1 MRRLGKRIVAIT
13 LAATMMGSLT
23 PQAMT
28 FLQNEVVYAAEAST
42 VYESS
47 TPISKS
53 VNFSAGEVW
62 ENTPELVC
70 FEKENSGYEVGQK
83 YSVEATISIDEN
95 SFATLG
101 EDGYIK
107 MKPYA
112 KTTDWGW
119 SESSIIELKAENF
132 EEKDGKYVTEI
143 KAPFSSDETTELW
156 GLGFQLVGDKF
167 IGAITCDSVKVTNEE
182 TSAPVYRKTVYEKS
196 DKKITDSI
204 DFSKLDEEDWNNK
217 NGGKCVLAYDQS
229 LNNLKIDDADYELNA
244 KIKLD
249 ADSYATLE
257 REGSHLKVQGAFQL
271 GDEWDW
277 KDSQD
282 IKWLDKNSFKLTED
296 ETYEANITIKFSD
309 ITSNTLKGIN
319 FVVVGTGF
327 TGTVSFSDVSLVS
340 LTSEKPPLE
349 EKEPTVLSDLNEESQ
364 MKLWAGETGYLY
376 FHGGD
381 KVAEPE
387 LAYDANNG
395 DGRLKVSLD
404 YTANSGEPWSE
415 AKVKFTPEEAVD
427 ISNYNQVSV
436 DLIYPE
442 NSNISKIKF
451 FSNSGINKDT
461 SIDTSEATDAGNGYK
476 KVTITLGFSP
486 STTPLEDLTIGL
498 IGVNSSFEGDV
509 YLDNLILSQKD
520 ASGDF
525 VTITTTPN
533 ANGTQAAVDTTT
545 KTLTMTDPKAADS
558 AKALY
563 AYLQGLTESDQV
575 LFGHQN
581 DVSRS
586 VSGKELGDVKDVTGS
601 VSGIFGI
608 DSLAL
613 FGSEAGGTDAE
624 TALEN
629 SIKYS
634 KDAAKEGAIV
644 TLSAHMPNFT
654 SAKIK
659 DNGDGIY
666 DFFNC
671 NFNESKDTSGDSLK
685 KILPGGEK
693 NEVYKAYLDTIA
705 KYAKALQE
713 DNIPVI
719 FRPFHENTGSWFW
732 WGSANTV
739 ESYKSLYAYTRDYL
753 ESKGV
758 HNMLYVY
765 SPNGP
770 LETEEDYMKAYPGD
784 AYVDILAFDYYND
797 FNTYPASAD
806 TSFFKN
812 LDTTCS
818 VVSSVAK
825 NHGKLAAISET
836 GTRVMKKDGSDNEGL
851 LVKNNPVSEAKS
863 GKNWYQEVS
872 NIAKKNDMPYYLVW
886 ANFSDTNFYVPY
898 KYNDTLGQEMINDF
912 ISYYND
918 DSSIFG
924 NGTNFYKNVST
935 LAKVKTENY
944 KEISGYMVA
953 PFDMDAILGKTILKA
968 SVSNASEVSF
978 VVKDTATNKS
988 KTLVA
993 TKDEESR
1000 LYTAELTDA
1009 IMAEIGQTDV
1019 AQIQLVADGK
1029 TLSTIENLSLGKEK
1043 EKAPAGVLENFDYY
1057 VGSNGLLDVAYN
1069 GNSAA
1074 GCSSSFTLDKTYK
1087 SDGTYGA
1094 AFNYKLKTASSEVW
1108 TGLVNSKLSNTNFSA
1123 YNALKFW
1130 TKLDGKGQKVVVQI
1144 KADGK
1149 EFEVYLTNLAK
1160 TTGEYELTVPFSA
1173 FKGKN
1178 GGTLDAEA
1186 LKDVQA
1192 FGIWCNSN
1200 PVGEEVDVE
1209 STIYFDA
1216 FVGTNASESEMTKVD
1231 ANGFVIADTNSGNN
1245 GGSTG
1250 GSTGGTTTP
1259 GTTTPGT
1266 TTPDKPSSDTKTET
1280 TTETKPDGSKVETTT
1295 TTKADGSVT
1304 KKSEITDASGN
1315 KVATVTVKTDA
1326 AGKTT
1331 ATASVTATSKS
1342 GVTGAKTTISADTVK
1357 KITDAA
1363 GTDEVVISQRVA
1375 DATGKVLYTVK
1386 ANASDLTAGNKLS
1399 IVKYNTKTKKYVLVS
1414 KKEYKVSASGNVS
1427 VTIKNNGTYKLVSQK
1442 KADEITKSVLKTVKA
1457 KNTAKTLKKGKKTTM
1472 ALSSALDKSNVSKIT
1487 YSSSKS
1493 SVAKVDKKG
1502 KITAKKAGTATIKA
1516 KVTLKNGKTKT
1527 VTMKVT
1533 VK

>member
-1 MRRLGKRIVAIT
+1 M
-13 LAATMMGSLT
+13 
-23 PQAMT
+23 
-28 FLQNEVVYAAEAST
+28 
-42 VYESS
+42 
-47 TPISKS
+47 
-53 VNFSAGEVW
+53 
-62 ENTPELVC
+62 
-70 FEKENSGYEVGQK
+70 
-83 YSVEATISIDEN
+83 
-95 SFATLG
+95 
-101 EDGYIK
+101 
-107 MKPYA
+107 
-112 KTTDWGW
+112 
-119 SESSIIELKAENF
+119 
-132 EEKDGKYVTEI
+132 
-143 KAPFSSDETTELW
+143 
-156 GLGFQLVGDKF
+156 
-167 IGAITCDSVKVTNEE
+167 
-182 TSAPVYRKTVYEKS
+182 
-196 DKKITDSI
+196 
-204 DFSKLDEEDWNNK
+204 
-217 NGGKCVLAYDQS
+217 
-229 LNNLKIDDADYELNA
+229 
-244 KIKLD
+244 
-249 ADSYATLE
+249 
-257 REGSHLKVQGAFQL
+257 
-271 GDEWDW
+271 
-277 KDSQD
+277 
-282 IKWLDKNSFKLTED
+282 
-296 ETYEANITIKFSD
+296 
-309 ITSNTLKGIN
+309 
-319 FVVVGTGF
+319 
-327 TGTVSFSDVSLVS
+327 
-340 LTSEKPPLE
+340 
-349 EKEPTVLSDLNEESQ
+349 
-364 MKLWAGETGYLY
+364 
-376 FHGGD
+376 
-381 KVAEPE
+381 
-387 LAYDANNG
+387 
-395 DGRLKVSLD
+395 
-404 YTANSGEPWSE
+404 
-415 AKVKFTPEEAVD
+415 KFTPLKAVD

-451 FSNSGINKDT
+451 FSKSGINKDT

-486 STTPLEDLTIGL
+486 STTPLDDLTIGL

-525 VTITTTPN
+525 VKITTTPN
-533 ANGTQAAVDTTT
+533 ENGTQAAVATTT
-545 KTLTMTDPKAADS
+545 KTLTMTDPDASDS

-608 DSLAL
+608 DSLSL
-613 FGSEAGGTDAE
+613 FGSEAGGTDAK
-624 TALEN
+624 TALDN

-634 KDAAKEGAIV
+634 KDAAEKGAIV

-654 SAKIK
+654 NAKITK
-659 DNGDGIY
+659 NEDGTY
-666 DFFNC
+666 NFFNC
-671 NFNESKDTSGDSLK
+671 DFNESKDTSGDSLK

-693 NEVYKAYLDTIA
+693 NDVYTAYLDTIA
-705 KYAKALQE
+705 TYAKELQQ

-825 NHGKLAAISET
+825 KHGKLAAISET

-918 DSSIFG
+918 KSSIFG
-924 NGTNFYKNVST
+924 NGTNFYDNISKFAN
-935 LAKVKTENY
+935 AKTKDYTET
-944 KEISGYMVA
+944 SGYMVA
-953 PFDMDAILGKTILKA
+953 PFDMDAILDTTTLKA
-968 SVSNASEVSF
+968 SVSNATKVSF
-978 VVKDTATNKS
+978 VVKDTASNKS
-988 KTLVA
+988 VTLEA
-993 TKDEESR
+993 AKNENG

-1009 IMAEIGQTDV
+1009 IMAEIGKTDV

-1108 TGLVNSKLSNTNFSA
+1108 TGLVNSKLSNTDFSA

-1130 TKLDGKGQKVVVQI
+1130 TKLDGEGQKVVVQI
-1144 KADGK
+1144 KAGGE

-1178 GGTLDAEA
+1178 RGTLDVEA

-1200 PVGEEVDVE
+1200 PAGGAVDVE

-1250 GSTGGTTTP
+1250 GSTGGTI
-1259 GTTTPGT
+1259 TPGT

-1331 ATASVTATSKS
+1331 ATANVTTTSKT

-1363 GTDEVVISQRVA
+1363 GTEEVVISQKVV
-1375 DATGKVLYTVK
+1375 DATGKTFYTVK
-1386 ANASDLTAGNKLS
+1386 ADASDLTAGNKLS
-1399 IVKYNTKTKKYVLVS
+1399 IVKYNEKTKKYTLVS

-1427 VTIKNNGTYKLVSQK
+1427 VTIKNNGTYKLVDQK

-1457 KNTAKTLKKGKKTTM
+1457 KNTAKTVKKGKKTTM
-1472 ALSSALDKSNVSKIT
+1472 TLSSTLDKTNVSKIT
-1487 YSSSKS
+1487 YTSSKS

>member
-28 FLQNEVVYAAEAST
+28 FLQNEVVYAAETSGV
-42 VYESS
+42 VYESNE
-47 TPISKS
+47 SKAQEIDFS
-53 VNFSAGEVW
+53 KLSEEKWEDNNGRYTLKYAFTNNDDIKVN
-62 ENTPELVC
+62 P
-70 FEKENSGYEVGQK
+70 K
-83 YSVEATISIDEN
+83 YTLKAKATIDKNTYDS
-95 SFATLG
+95 LG

-107 MKPYA
+107 VQPITKVVDWNGYTKPSA
-112 KTTDWGW
+112 IT
-119 SESSIIELKAENF
+119 ELKKSSF
-132 EEKDGKYVTEI
+132 TKDGDVYVADIQAAYQVDEI
-143 KAPFSSDETTELW
+143 SKLME
-156 GLGFQLVGDKF
+156 
-167 IGAITCDSVKVTNEE
+167 
-182 TSAPVYRKTVYEKS
+182 
-196 DKKITDSI
+196 I
-204 DFSKLDEEDWNNK
+204 DFE
-217 NGGKCVLAYDQS
+217 
-229 LNNLKIDDADYELNA
+229 
-244 KIKLD
+244 
-249 ADSYATLE
+249 
-257 REGSHLKVQGAFQL
+257 
-271 GDEWDW
+271 
-277 KDSQD
+277 
-282 IKWLDKNSFKLTED
+282 
-296 ETYEANITIKFSD
+296 
-309 ITSNTLKGIN
+309 
-319 FVVVGTGF
+319 VVGVKAKGSI
-327 TGTVSFSDVSLVS
+327 SFSDVSVTNEASASAIIRTELYKS
-340 LTSEKPPLE
+340 ETSKTKENIDFTNLE
-349 EKEPTVLSDLNEESQ
+349 EEDWDGKIIFPYDEGIKGFVGNVNEEYELTAKVTIDEASYQTLSTDKAHLNIQGVTKLGEKWDWKNSTDCQWLQKDSFQKDGDNYSADLKVKFSGITPAALMDVEFVIVGTGFKGNVTFSNVVLTNLSSDKQELVEQDPTILSDLNDEAQ
-364 MKLWAGETGYLY
+364 ANQWAGETGYQY
-376 FHGGD
+376 FHGGTENAASE
-381 KVAEPE
+381 VS
-387 LAYDANNG
+387 YDANNG
-395 DGRLKVSLD
+395 DGRLKVSLN
-404 YTANSGEPWSE
+404 YTANSGESWSE
-415 AKVKFTPEEAVD
+415 AKVKFTPEKAVD

-486 STTPLEDLTIGL
+486 STTPLDDLTIGL
-498 IGVNSSFEGDV
+498 IGVNSSFNGDV

-525 VTITTTPN
+525 VKITTTPN
-533 ANGTQAAVDTTT
+533 ANGTQVAVVTTT
-545 KTLTMTDPKAADS
+545 KTLTMTDPKATDS

-608 DSLAL
+608 DSLGL
-613 FGSEAGGTDAE
+613 FGSEAGGTDAK

-634 KDAAKEGAIV
+634 KDAAKNGAIV

-654 SAKIK
+654 NAKIK
-659 DNGDGIY
+659 GNGDGPY

-671 NFNESKDTSGDSLK
+671 DFNESKDTSGDPLK

-693 NEVYKAYLDTIA
+693 NEVYKAYLNTIA

-806 TSFFKN
+806 TSFFDN
-812 LDTTCS
+812 LDKTCS

-825 NHGKLAAISET
+825 KHDKLAAISET

-918 DSSIFG
+918 KSSIFG
-924 NGTNFYKNVST
+924 NGTNFYDNISKFAN
-935 LAKVKTENY
+935 AKTKDYTET
-944 KEISGYMVA
+944 SGYMVA
-953 PFDMDAILGKTILKA
+953 PFDMDAILDTTTLKA
-968 SVSNASEVSF
+968 SVSNATKVSF
-978 VVKDTATNKS
+978 VVKDTASNKS
-988 KTLVA
+988 VTLEA
-993 TKDEESR
+993 AKNENG

-1009 IMAEIGQTDV
+1009 IMAEIGKTDV

-1029 TLSTIENLSLGKEK
+1029 TLSTIENLSIGKEK
-1043 EKAPAGVLENFDYY
+1043 DKAPADVLENFDYY
-1057 VGSNGLLDVAYN
+1057 VGSKGLLDAAYS

-1074 GCSSSFTLDKTYK
+1074 GCSSSFTLDKTHK

-1094 AFNYKLKTASSEVW
+1094 AFNYKLKTTGSEVW
-1108 TGLVNSKLSNTNFSA
+1108 TGLVNSKLSNTDFSK

-1144 KADGK
+1144 KAGGE

-1160 TTGEYELTVPFSA
+1160 TTGEYELTIPFSA

-1178 GGTLDAEA
+1178 GGTLNAEA

-1200 PVGEEVDVE
+1200 PAGEAVSVD

-1216 FVGTNASESEMTKVD
+1216 FVGTNASESQLTKVD
-1231 ANGFVIADTNSGNN
+1231 ANGFVIADANSGNN

-1250 GSTGGTTTP
+1250 GSTSGSTTP
-1259 GTTTPGT
+1259 GTTTPN
-1266 TTPDKPSSDTKTET
+1266 KPSSDTKTET

-1304 KKSEITDASGN
+1304 KKSEITDASG
-1315 KVATVTVKTDA
+1315 KKTATVTVKTDA
-1326 AGKTT
+1326 TGKTT
-1331 ATASVTATSKS
+1331 ATASVTVTAKS
-1342 GVTGAKTTISADTVK
+1342 GAKTTISADTVK

-1414 KKEYKVSASGNVS
+1414 KKEYKVSASGNVN

-1457 KNTAKTLKKGKKTTM
+1457 KNTAKTLKKGQKTTM
-1472 ALSSALDKSNVSKIT
+1472 ALNSALDKSNVSKIT

-1493 SVAKVDKKG
+1493 SIAKVDKNG
-1502 KITAKKAGTATIKA
+1502 KVTAKKAGTATIKA
-1516 KVTLKNGKTKT
+1516 KVTLKNGKTKI

>member
-28 FLQNEVVYAAEAST
+28 FLQNEVVYAAETSGPLYENDQEKT
-42 VYESS
+42 VEDVDFSS
-47 TPISKS
+47 
-53 VNFSAGEVW
+53 
-62 ENTPELVC
+62 L
-70 FEKENSGYEVGQK
+70 EKENWGKKAEVTYAYTNNEILKVNSNFELKTKVKISADAYQTLEKDGNYIKLQGVVKLTEANTYTSGDSLPYLNKDAFEK
-83 YSVEATISIDEN
+83 
-95 SFATLG
+95 G
-101 EDGYIK
+101 EDGNY
-107 MKPYA
+107 YA
-112 KTTDWGW
+112 DAV
-119 SESSIIELKAENF
+119 IEFKDKAAAKLME
-132 EEKDGKYVTEI
+132 
-143 KAPFSSDETTELW
+143 
-156 GLGFQLVGDKF
+156 
-167 IGAITCDSVKVTNEE
+167 
-182 TSAPVYRKTVYEKS
+182 
-196 DKKITDSI
+196 I
-204 DFSKLDEEDWNNK
+204 DFEIV
-217 NGGKCVLAYDQS
+217 GIG
-229 LNNLKIDDADYELNA
+229 
-244 KIKLD
+244 
-249 ADSYATLE
+249 
-257 REGSHLKVQGAFQL
+257 
-271 GDEWDW
+271 
-277 KDSQD
+277 
-282 IKWLDKNSFKLTED
+282 FKG
-296 ETYEANITIKFSD
+296 NI
-309 ITSNTLKGIN
+309 
-319 FVVVGTGF
+319 
-327 TGTVSFSDVSLVS
+327 SFSDVSVINI
-340 LTSEKPPLE
+340 TTEKPELT
-349 EKEPTVLSDLNEESQ
+349 KQDPTVLSDLKDASQ
-364 MKLWAGETGYLY
+364 AGQWAGETGHQY
-376 FHGGD
+376 FHGGTEN
-381 KVAEPE
+381 AAPE
-387 LAYDANNG
+387 VSYDANNG
-395 DGRLKVSLD
+395 DGRLKVSLN
-404 YTANSGEPWSE
+404 YTANSGESWSE
-415 AKVKFTPEEAVD
+415 AKVKFTPEKAVD

-436 DLIYPE
+436 DLIYLE

-486 STTPLEDLTIGL
+486 STTPLDDLTIGL
-498 IGVNSSFEGDV
+498 IGVNSSFNGNV
-509 YLDNLILSQKD
+509 YLDNLTLSQKD
-520 ASGDF
+520 ASADY
-525 VTITTTPN
+525 TKITETAN
-533 ANGTQAAVDTTT
+533 ADGTQANVTATGE
-545 KTLTMTDPKAADS
+545 TLTMTDPYATAS

-608 DSLAL
+608 DSLSL

-624 TALEN
+624 TALQK
-629 SIKYS
+629 SIDYS
-634 KDAAKEGAIV
+634 KKAVENGAIV

-654 SAKIK
+654 NAKITK
-659 DNGDGIY
+659 NEDGTY
-666 DFFNC
+666 NFFNC
-671 NFNESKDTSGDSLK
+671 DFNESKDTSGDSLK

-705 KYAKALQE
+705 KYANKLQE
-713 DNIPVI
+713 DKIPVI

-732 WGSANTV
+732 WGSANTA

-753 ESKGV
+753 ESRGV

-770 LETEEDYMKAYPGD
+770 LESEADYMKAYPGD

-806 TSFFKN
+806 TSFFKSLN
-812 LDTTCS
+812 TTCS
-818 VVSSVAK
+818 VVSSVAQK
-825 NHGKLAAISET
+825 HGKLAAISET

-898 KYNDTLGQEMINDF
+898 RYNDTLGQEMINDF

-924 NGTNFYKNVST
+924 NGTNFYNNIDKLVT
-935 LAKVKTENY
+935 TAKFDNY
-944 KEISGYMVA
+944 KETSGYMVA
-953 PFDMDAILGKTILKA
+953 PFDMDAILKETTLKA
-968 SVSNASEVSF
+968 KVSNASNASKVSF

-993 TKDEESR
+993 TKDEESE
-1000 LYTAELTDA
+1000 LYTAELAEA
-1009 IMAEIGQTDV
+1009 IMEEIGKTDV

-1029 TLSTIENLSLGKEK
+1029 ILSTIENLSIGKEK
-1043 EKAPAGVLENFDYY
+1043 DKAPADVLENFDYY
-1057 VGSNGLLDVAYN
+1057 VGSKGLLDAAYS

-1074 GCSSSFTLDKTYK
+1074 GCSSSFTLDKTHK

-1094 AFNYKLKTASSEVW
+1094 AFNYKLETTGSEVW
-1108 TGLVNSKLSNTNFSA
+1108 TGLVNSKLSNTDFSK

-1144 KADGK
+1144 KAGGE

-1160 TTGEYELTVPFSA
+1160 TTGEYELTIPFSA
-1173 FKGKN
+1173 FKGKK

-1200 PVGEEVDVE
+1200 PAGEAVNVD

-1216 FVGTNASESEMTKVD
+1216 FVGTNASESQLTKVD
-1231 ANGFVIADTNSGNN
+1231 ANGFVIADANSGNN

-1250 GSTGGTTTP
+1250 GSTSGSTTP
-1259 GTTTPGT
+1259 GTTIPN
-1266 TTPDKPSSDTKTET
+1266 KPSSDTKTET

-1295 TTKADGSVT
+1295 ITKADGSVT
-1304 KKSEITDASGN
+1304 KKSEITDASG
-1315 KVATVTVKTDA
+1315 KKTATVTVKTDA
-1326 AGKTT
+1326 TGKTT
-1331 ATASVTATSKS
+1331 ATASVTATAKS
-1342 GVTGAKTTISADTVK
+1342 GAKTTISADTVK

-1363 GTDEVVISQRVA
+1363 GTDEVVISQRVT

-1399 IVKYNTKTKKYVLVS
+1399 IVKYDKKTKKYVLVS

-1493 SVAKVDKKG
+1493 SVAKVDKNG
-1502 KITAKKAGTATIKA
+1502 KVTAKKAGTVTIKA

>member
-28 FLQNEVVYAAEAST
+28 FLQNEVVYAAEVSA

-47 TPISKS
+47 ESKTQKFDFS
-53 VNFSAGEVW
+53 ELSEEKWVDDNGKYTLKYAFTNNDDLKVN
-62 ENTPELVC
+62 P
-70 FEKENSGYEVGQK
+70 K
-83 YSVEATISIDEN
+83 YTMKAKATIDEATYDS
-95 SFATLG
+95 LG

-107 MKPYA
+107 VQPITKVVDWNGYTKPSA
-112 KTTDWGW
+112 MT
-119 SESSIIELKAENF
+119 ELKKSSFTKAGDVYVADIQAAYQVDEISKLMEIDF
-132 EEKDGKYVTEI
+132 EVVGV
-143 KAPFSSDETTELW
+143 KA
-156 GLGFQLVGDKF
+156 K
-167 IGAITCDSVKVTNEE
+167 GAI
-182 TSAPVYRKTVYEKS
+182 
-196 DKKITDSI
+196 
-204 DFSKLDEEDWNNK
+204 
-217 NGGKCVLAYDQS
+217 
-229 LNNLKIDDADYELNA
+229 
-244 KIKLD
+244 
-249 ADSYATLE
+249 
-257 REGSHLKVQGAFQL
+257 
-271 GDEWDW
+271 
-277 KDSQD
+277 
-282 IKWLDKNSFKLTED
+282 
-296 ETYEANITIKFSD
+296 
-309 ITSNTLKGIN
+309 
-319 FVVVGTGF
+319 
-327 TGTVSFSDVSLVS
+327 SFSDVSIVNEASAPAVKRTELYRNENAKTKENIDFS
-340 LTSEKPPLE
+340 DLE
-349 EKEPTVLSDLNEESQ
+349 EDDWKGAGKITFAYDDSIKGSLGNVNEEYELTAKVTLDKSSYQSLSADKAHLNIQGATKLGENWNWNNSTNCQWLQQDSFKEDGDDYSADLKVKFSGVTPDALMDVEFVIVGTGFKGDVTFSNVVLTNLSSDKQELVEQEPTVLSDLNDESR
-364 MKLWAGETGYLY
+364 MKQWAGETGYLY

-395 DGRLKVSLD
+395 DGRLKVSLN
-404 YTANSGEPWSE
+404 YTANSGESWSE
-415 AKVKFTPEEAVD
+415 AKVKFTPEKAVD

-525 VTITTTPN
+525 VKITKTPN
-533 ANGTQAAVDTTT
+533 ANGTQAAVATTT
-545 KTLTMTDPKAADS
+545 KTLTMTDPNASDS

-613 FGSEAGGTDAE
+613 FGSEAGGTDAK

-634 KDAAKEGAIV
+634 KDAAANGAIV

-654 SAKIK
+654 NDKIK
-659 DNGDGIY
+659 DNGNGTY

-671 NFNESKDTSGDSLK
+671 DFNESKDTSGDSLK

-693 NEVYKAYLDTIA
+693 NEVYRAYLDTIA
-705 KYAKALQE
+705 TYAKELQKG
-713 DNIPVI
+713 NIPVI

-770 LETEEDYMKAYPGD
+770 LESEEDYMKAYPGD

-825 NHGKLAAISET
+825 KHGKLAAISET

-872 NIAKKNDMPYYLVW
+872 DIAKKNDMPYYLVW

-918 DSSIFG
+918 KSSIFG
-924 NGTNFYKNVST
+924 NGTNFYDNISKFAN
-935 LAKVKTENY
+935 AKTKDYTET
-944 KEISGYMVA
+944 SGYMVA
-953 PFDMDAILGKTILKA
+953 PFDMDAILDTTTLKA
-968 SVSNASEVSF
+968 SVSNATKVSF
-978 VVKDTATNKS
+978 VVKDTASNKS
-988 KTLVA
+988 VTLEA
-993 TKDEESR
+993 AKNENG

-1009 IMAEIGQTDV
+1009 IMAEIGKTDV

-1108 TGLVNSKLSNTNFSA
+1108 TGLVNSKLSNTDFSA

-1144 KADGK
+1144 KAGGE

-1178 GGTLDAEA
+1178 GGTLDVEA

-1200 PVGEEVDVE
+1200 PAGEAVDVE

-1259 GTTTPGT
+1259 GTTTP
-1266 TTPDKPSSDTKTET
+1266 DKPSSDTKTET
-1280 TTETKPDGSKVETTT
+1280 STETKLDGTKIETTT
-1295 TTKADGSVT
+1295 TTKEDGSVT
-1304 KKSEITDASGN
+1304 KKSEITDASG
-1315 KVATVTVKTDA
+1315 KKTATVTVKTDA
-1326 AGKTT
+1326 TGKTT

-1342 GVTGAKTTISADTVK
+1342 GVTGTKTTISADTVK
-1357 KITDAA
+1357 KITDVA
-1363 GTDEVVISQRVA
+1363 GTDEVVISQKVA
-1375 DATGKVLYTVK
+1375 DATGKVFYTVK
-1386 ANASDLTAGNKLS
+1386 ANVSDLTAGNKLS
-1399 IVKYNTKTKKYVLVS
+1399 IVKYNEKTKKYTLVS

-1493 SVAKVDKKG
+1493 SVAKVDKNG
-1502 KITAKKAGTATIKA
+1502 KVTAKKAGTATIKA

-1527 VTMKVT
+1527 VTMKVK

>member
-28 FLQNEVVYAAEAST
+28 FLQNEVVYAAEVSENVYDGTGKDYTHKTSTGWKDELSYETFNENKPQVGENYRMTAKVKISVADYEKMNEDTELKIQAITRLGAEWDYVSKDFTYKKDSFSLDAGSNMYVADLDATMTTAAKADLSAIQFKFVSDVDTEVTVSDVVIKNEEASKPVQRT
-42 VYESS
+42 EIYRNSKTGQTDEFNFEGLDDTTCWEHKGIFTYDSS
-47 TPISKS
+47 IAKDTKVSEDFEVSAKVTISKEAFNS
-53 VNFSAGEVW
+53 LQTDGNYLKLQGVVKTEANNWVQNDTEVGLFADGFQADGDKYYADIKFNFTGKDPAQLNEIVFCFLGVGFKGNVSISDVAVTNITSEK
-62 ENTPELVC
+62 PELV
-70 FEKENSGYEVGQK
+70 EKDPTVLSNLNDASQ
-83 YSVEATISIDEN
+83 VEQWT
-95 SFATLG
+95 G
-101 EDGYIK
+101 EDGY
-107 MKPYA
+107 
-112 KTTDWGW
+112 
-119 SESSIIELKAENF
+119 
-132 EEKDGKYVTEI
+132 
-143 KAPFSSDETTELW
+143 
-156 GLGFQLVGDKF
+156 Q
-167 IGAITCDSVKVTNEE
+167 
-182 TSAPVYRKTVYEKS
+182 
-196 DKKITDSI
+196 
-204 DFSKLDEEDWNNK
+204 
-217 NGGKCVLAYDQS
+217 
-229 LNNLKIDDADYELNA
+229 
-244 KIKLD
+244 
-249 ADSYATLE
+249 
-257 REGSHLKVQGAFQL
+257 
-271 GDEWDW
+271 
-277 KDSQD
+277 
-282 IKWLDKNSFKLTED
+282 
-296 ETYEANITIKFSD
+296 
-309 ITSNTLKGIN
+309 
-319 FVVVGTGF
+319 
-327 TGTVSFSDVSLVS
+327 
-340 LTSEKPPLE
+340 
-349 EKEPTVLSDLNEESQ
+349 
-364 MKLWAGETGYLY
+364 Y
-376 FHGGD
+376 FHGGNEAAKPD
-381 KVAEPE
+381 
-387 LAYDANNG
+387 LAYDANG
-395 DGRLKVSLD
+395 EDGRLKVSLD
-404 YTANSGEPWSE
+404 YTANSKETWSE
-415 AKVKFTPEEAVD
+415 AKVKFTPKTAAD

-486 STTPLEDLTIGL
+486 STTPLDDLTIGL
-498 IGVNSSFEGDV
+498 IGVNSSFKGDV

-525 VTITTTPN
+525 VKITTTPN
-533 ANGTQAAVDTTT
+533 ANGTQAAVATTT
-545 KTLTMTDPKAADS
+545 KTLTMTDPNATAS

-613 FGSEAGGTDAE
+613 FGSEAGGTDAK

-634 KDAAKEGAIV
+634 KDAAANGAIV

-654 SAKIK
+654 NAKITK
-659 DNGDGIY
+659 NEDGTY
-666 DFFNC
+666 NFFNC
-671 NFNESKDTSGDSLK
+671 DFNESKDTSGDSLK

-705 KYAKALQE
+705 NYAKALQE
-713 DNIPVI
+713 DNRPVI

-732 WGSANTV
+732 WGSANTA
-739 ESYKSLYAYTRDYL
+739 ESYKSLYAYTREYL
-753 ESKGV
+753 ESQGV

-770 LETEEDYMKAYPGD
+770 LESEADYMKAYPGD

-806 TSFFKN
+806 TSFFN
-812 LDTTCS
+812 SLDTTCS

-825 NHGKLAAISET
+825 KHDKLAAISET

-924 NGTNFYKNVST
+924 NGTNFYKNIDK
-935 LAKVKTENY
+935 LAKAKSENY
-944 KEISGYMVA
+944 KETSGYMVA
-953 PFDMDAILGKTILKA
+953 PFDMDAILKATTLKA
-968 SVSNASEVSF
+968 NVSNASQVSF
-978 VVKDTATNKS
+978 VVKDTATNKI

-993 TKDEESR
+993 TKDEKSG
-1000 LYTAELTDA
+1000 LYTAELTEA
-1009 IMAEIGQTDV
+1009 IMEEIGKTDV

-1029 TLSTIENLSLGKEK
+1029 TLSTIENLSIGKEK
-1043 EKAPAGVLENFDYY
+1043 DKAPADVLENFDYY
-1057 VGSNGLLDVAYN
+1057 VGSKGLLDAAYS

-1074 GCSSSFTLDKTYK
+1074 GCSSSFTLDKTHK

-1094 AFNYKLKTASSEVW
+1094 AFNYKLETTGSEVW
-1108 TGLVNSKLSNTNFSA
+1108 TGLVNSKLSNTDFSK

-1144 KADGK
+1144 KAGGK

-1160 TTGEYELTVPFSA
+1160 TTGEYELTIPFSA

-1178 GGTLDAEA
+1178 GGTLGAEA

-1200 PVGEEVDVE
+1200 PAGEAVSVD

-1216 FVGTNASESEMTKVD
+1216 FVGTNASESQLTKVD
-1231 ANGFVIADTNSGNN
+1231 ANGFVIADANSGNN

-1250 GSTGGTTTP
+1250 GSTSGSTTP
-1259 GTTTPGT
+1259 GTTTPN
-1266 TTPDKPSSDTKTET
+1266 KPSSDTKTET

-1295 TTKADGSVT
+1295 ITKADGSVT
-1304 KKSEITDASGN
+1304 KKSEITDASG
-1315 KVATVTVKTDA
+1315 KKTATVTVKTDA
-1326 AGKTT
+1326 TGKTT
-1331 ATASVTATSKS
+1331 ATASVTATAKS
-1342 GVTGAKTTISADTVK
+1342 GAKTTISADTVK

-1457 KNTAKTLKKGKKTTM
+1457 KNTAKTLKKGQKTTM
-1472 ALSSALDKSNVSKIT
+1472 VLSSALDKSNVSKIT

-1493 SVAKVDKKG
+1493 SVAKVDKNG
-1502 KITAKKAGTATIKA
+1502 KVTAKKAGTATIKA

>member
-28 FLQNEVVYAAEAST
+28 FLQNEVVYAAETSGV
-42 VYESS
+42 VYESNE
-47 TPISKS
+47 SKAQEIDFS
-53 VNFSAGEVW
+53 KLSEEKWEDNNGRYTLKYAFTNNDDIKVN
-62 ENTPELVC
+62 P
-70 FEKENSGYEVGQK
+70 K
-83 YSVEATISIDEN
+83 YTLKAKATIDKNTYDS
-95 SFATLG
+95 LG

-107 MKPYA
+107 VQPITKVVDWNGYTKPSA
-112 KTTDWGW
+112 VT
-119 SESSIIELKAENF
+119 ELKKSSFKE
-132 EEKDGKYVTEI
+132 DGDAYVADIQATYQVDEI
-143 KAPFSSDETTELW
+143 SKLME
-156 GLGFQLVGDKF
+156 
-167 IGAITCDSVKVTNEE
+167 
-182 TSAPVYRKTVYEKS
+182 
-196 DKKITDSI
+196 I
-204 DFSKLDEEDWNNK
+204 DFE
-217 NGGKCVLAYDQS
+217 
-229 LNNLKIDDADYELNA
+229 
-244 KIKLD
+244 
-249 ADSYATLE
+249 
-257 REGSHLKVQGAFQL
+257 
-271 GDEWDW
+271 
-277 KDSQD
+277 
-282 IKWLDKNSFKLTED
+282 
-296 ETYEANITIKFSD
+296 
-309 ITSNTLKGIN
+309 
-319 FVVVGTGF
+319 VVGVKAKGSI
-327 TGTVSFSDVSLVS
+327 SFSDVSVTNEASASAIIRTELYKS
-340 LTSEKPPLE
+340 ETSKTKENIDFTNLE
-349 EKEPTVLSDLNEESQ
+349 EEDWDGKIIFPYDEGIKGFVGNVNEEYELTAKVTIDEASYQTLSTDKAHLNIQGVTKLGEKWDWKNSTDCQWLQKDSFQKDGDNYSADLKVKFSGITPAALMDVEFVIVGTGFKGNVTFSNVVLTNLSSDKQELVEQDPTILSDLNDEAQ
-364 MKLWAGETGYLY
+364 ANQWAGETGYQY
-376 FHGGD
+376 FHGGTENAASE
-381 KVAEPE
+381 VS
-387 LAYDANNG
+387 YDANNG
-395 DGRLKVSLD
+395 DGRLKVSLN
-404 YTANSGEPWSE
+404 YTANSGESWSE
-415 AKVKFTPEEAVD
+415 AKVKFTPEKAVD

-498 IGVNSSFEGDV
+498 IGVNSSFKGDV

-525 VTITTTPN
+525 VKITTTPN
-533 ANGTQAAVDTTT
+533 ANGTQAAVATTT
-545 KTLTMTDPKAADS
+545 KTLTMTDPNASDS

-613 FGSEAGGTDAE
+613 FGSEAGGTDAK

-634 KDAAKEGAIV
+634 KDAAANGAIV

-654 SAKIK
+654 NAKIK
-659 DNGDGIY
+659 DNGNGTY

-671 NFNESKDTSGDSLK
+671 DFNESKDTSGDSLK

-693 NEVYKAYLDTIA
+693 NDVYTAYLDTIA
-705 KYAKALQE
+705 TYAKELQQ

-770 LETEEDYMKAYPGD
+770 LESEADYMKAYPGD

-806 TSFFKN
+806 TSFFNN
-812 LDTTCS
+812 LDKTCS
-818 VVSSVAK
+818 VVSAVAK
-825 NHGKLAAISET
+825 KHDKLAAISET

-851 LVKNNPVSEAKS
+851 LVKNNPVSKANS

-918 DSSIFG
+918 ESSIFG
-924 NGTNFYKNVST
+924 NGTNFYKNIDK
-935 LAKVKTENY
+935 LAKAKSENY
-944 KEISGYMVA
+944 KETSGYMVA
-953 PFDMDAILGKTILKA
+953 PFDMDVILKA
-968 SVSNASEVSF
+968 TTLKANVSNASQVSF

-993 TKDEESR
+993 TKDEESG
-1000 LYTAELTDA
+1000 LYTVELTDA
-1009 IMAEIGQTDV
+1009 IMAEIGKTDV

-1074 GCSSSFTLDKTYK
+1074 GCSSAFTLDKTYK

-1108 TGLVNSKLSNTNFSA
+1108 TGLVNSKLSNTDFSA

-1130 TKLDGKGQKVVVQI
+1130 TKLDGNGQKVVVQI
-1144 KADGK
+1144 KAGGE

-1173 FKGKN
+1173 FIGKN
-1178 GGTLDAEA
+1178 KGTLGAEA

-1200 PVGEEVDVE
+1200 PAGEAVDVE

-1231 ANGFVIADTNSGNN
+1231 ANGFVIADANSGNN

-1259 GTTTPGT
+1259 GTTTP
-1266 TTPDKPSSDTKTET
+1266 DKPSSDTKTET
-1280 TTETKPDGSKVETTT
+1280 STETKPDGTKIETTT
-1295 TTKADGSVT
+1295 TTKEDGSVI

-1342 GVTGAKTTISADTVK
+1342 GVTGTKTTISADTVK
-1357 KITDAA
+1357 KITDVAE
-1363 GTDEVVISQRVA
+1363 TDEVVISQKVA
-1375 DATGKVLYTVK
+1375 DATGKVFYTVK

-1399 IVKYNTKTKKYVLVS
+1399 IVKYNEKTKKYTLVS

-1442 KADEITKSVLKTVKA
+1442 KANEITKSVLKTVKA
-1457 KNTAKTLKKGKKTTM
+1457 KNTVKTLKKGKKTTM

-1493 SVAKVDKKG
+1493 SVAKVDKNG
-1502 KITAKKAGTATIKA
+1502 KVTAKKAGTVTIKA

>member
-28 FLQNEVVYAAEAST
+28 FLQNEVVYAAEASGALF
-42 VYESS
+42 ESNS
-47 TPISKS
+47 EVKKS
-53 VNFSAGEVW
+53 V
-62 ENTPELVC
+62 
-70 FEKENSGYEVGQK
+70 
-83 YSVEATISIDEN
+83 
-95 SFATLG
+95 
-101 EDGYIK
+101 
-107 MKPYA
+107 
-112 KTTDWGW
+112 
-119 SESSIIELKAENF
+119 
-132 EEKDGKYVTEI
+132 
-143 KAPFSSDETTELW
+143 
-156 GLGFQLVGDKF
+156 
-167 IGAITCDSVKVTNEE
+167 
-182 TSAPVYRKTVYEKS
+182 
-196 DKKITDSI
+196 
-204 DFSKLDEEDWNNK
+204 DFSKNVKEDWDNK
-217 NGGKCVLAYDQS
+217 EEVVYAYTNDTERKTTTNFNVNTKVRIS
-229 LNNLKIDDADYELNA
+229 KEGYETLEKEGNY
-244 KIKLD
+244 IKL
-249 ADSYATLE
+249 
-257 REGSHLKVQGAFQL
+257 QG
-271 GDEWDW
+271 
-277 KDSQD
+277 
-282 IKWLDKNSFKLTED
+282 IVKLTDRWTYTKGDSWPYLNKD
-296 ETYEANITIKFSD
+296 EFKEGTDGNYYADATVEFKDKDAAQLMEVDFEIVGVGFA
-309 ITSNTLKGIN
+309 GIIN
-319 FVVVGTGF
+319 
-327 TGTVSFSDVSLVS
+327 FSDVSVINI
-340 LTSEKPPLE
+340 TSEKPELV
-349 EKEPTVLSDLNEESQ
+349 KQDPTVLSDLNDASQ
-364 MKLWAGETGYLY
+364 AEQWTGEDGYQY
-376 FHGGD
+376 FHGGNEATKPD
-381 KVAEPE
+381 
-387 LAYDANNG
+387 LAYDANG
-395 DGRLKVSLD
+395 EDGRLKVSLD
-404 YTANSGEPWSE
+404 YTANSKETWSE
-415 AKVKFTPEEAVD
+415 AKVKFTPKTAAD
-427 ISNYNQVSV
+427 ISNYNQLSV

-442 NSNISKIKF
+442 NSNISKMKF
-451 FSNSGINKDT
+451 FSDGTINKDCN
-461 SIDTSEATDAGNGYK
+461 IDTSEAVDAGNGYK
-476 KVTITLGFSP
+476 KVTVTMGFSP
-486 STTPLEDLTIGL
+486 STTPLKDVTIGI
-498 IGVNSSFEGDV
+498 IGVNSSFKGDV
-509 YLDNLILSQKD
+509 YLDNLTLSQKD
-520 ASGDF
+520 ASADY
-525 VTITTTPN
+525 TKITETPN
-533 ANGTQAAVDTTT
+533 ADGTQANVEVTD
-545 KTLTMTDPKAADS
+545 KTLTMTDSQATDS

-608 DSLAL
+608 DSLSL
-613 FGSEAGGTDAE
+613 FGSEAGGTDAK
-624 TALEN
+624 TALDN

-634 KDAAKEGAIV
+634 KDAAEKGAIV

-654 SAKIK
+654 NAKITK
-659 DNGDGIY
+659 NEDGTY
-666 DFFNC
+666 NFFNC
-671 NFNESKDTSGDSLK
+671 DFNESKDTSGDSLK

-693 NEVYKAYLDTIA
+693 NDVYTAYLDTIA
-705 KYAKALQE
+705 TYAKELQQ

-825 NHGKLAAISET
+825 KHGKLAAISET

-924 NGTNFYKNVST
+924 NGTNFYKNIDK
-935 LAKVKTENY
+935 LAKAKSENY
-944 KEISGYMVA
+944 KETSGYMVA
-953 PFDMDAILGKTILKA
+953 PFDMDVILGKTILKA

-1009 IMAEIGQTDV
+1009 IMAEIGKTDV

-1108 TGLVNSKLSNTNFSA
+1108 TGLVNSKLSNTDFSA

-1144 KADGK
+1144 KAGGE

-1178 GGTLDAEA
+1178 GGTLDVEA

-1200 PVGEEVDVE
+1200 PAGEAVDVE

-1259 GTTTPGT
+1259 GTTTP
-1266 TTPDKPSSDTKTET
+1266 DKPSSDTKTET
-1280 TTETKPDGSKVETTT
+1280 STETKPDGTKIETTT
-1295 TTKADGSVT
+1295 TTKEDGSVT
-1304 KKSEITDASGN
+1304 KKSEITDASG
-1315 KVATVTVKTDA
+1315 KKTATVTVKTDA

-1331 ATASVTATSKS
+1331 ASASVISMTKS
-1342 GVTGAKTTISADTVK
+1342 GAKTTISADAVK
-1357 KITDAA
+1357 KITEAA
-1363 GTDEVVISQRVA
+1363 GTKDVEVSQKVV
-1375 DATGKVLYTVK
+1375 DAKGKTLYTVK
-1386 ANASDLTAGNKLS
+1386 ADASDLKAGKKLTL
-1399 IVKYNTKTKKYVLVS
+1399 VKYNEKTKQYTLVT
-1414 KKEYKVSASGNVS
+1414 KKDYKVSKSGNVNVS
-1427 VTIKNNGTYKLVSQK
+1427 IKDKGTYKLVDQK
-1442 KADEITKSVLKTVKA
+1442 EANVITKNILSTVKA
-1457 KNTAKTLKKGKKTTM
+1457 ENKTKNVKKDQKTTM
-1472 ALSSALDKSNVSKIT
+1472 ALSSELDMTNVSKIT
-1487 YSSSKS
+1487 YSSSKK
-1493 SVAKVDKKG
+1493 SVAKVDKNG
-1502 KITAKKAGTATIKA
+1502 KVTAKKAGTATIKA

>member
-28 FLQNEVVYAAEAST
+28 FLQNEVVYAAEVSA

-47 TPISKS
+47 ESKTQKFDFS
-53 VNFSAGEVW
+53 ELSEEKWVDDNGKYTLKYAFTNNDDLKVN
-62 ENTPELVC
+62 P
-70 FEKENSGYEVGQK
+70 K
-83 YSVEATISIDEN
+83 YTMKAKATIDEATYDS
-95 SFATLG
+95 LG

-107 MKPYA
+107 VQPITKVVDWNGYTKPSA
-112 KTTDWGW
+112 MT
-119 SESSIIELKAENF
+119 ELKKSSFTKAGDVYVADIQAAYQVDEISKLMEIDF
-132 EEKDGKYVTEI
+132 EVVGV
-143 KAPFSSDETTELW
+143 KA
-156 GLGFQLVGDKF
+156 K
-167 IGAITCDSVKVTNEE
+167 GAI
-182 TSAPVYRKTVYEKS
+182 
-196 DKKITDSI
+196 
-204 DFSKLDEEDWNNK
+204 
-217 NGGKCVLAYDQS
+217 
-229 LNNLKIDDADYELNA
+229 
-244 KIKLD
+244 
-249 ADSYATLE
+249 
-257 REGSHLKVQGAFQL
+257 
-271 GDEWDW
+271 
-277 KDSQD
+277 
-282 IKWLDKNSFKLTED
+282 
-296 ETYEANITIKFSD
+296 
-309 ITSNTLKGIN
+309 
-319 FVVVGTGF
+319 
-327 TGTVSFSDVSLVS
+327 SFSDVSIVNEASAPAVKRTELYRNENAKTKENIDFS
-340 LTSEKPPLE
+340 DLE
-349 EKEPTVLSDLNEESQ
+349 EDDWKGAGKITFAYDDSIKGSLGNVNEEYELTAKVTLDKSSYQSLSADKAHLNIQGATKLGENWNWNNSTNCQWLQQDSFKEDGDDYSADLKVKFSGVTPDALMDVEFVIVGTGFKGDVTFSNVVLTNLSSDKQELVEQEPTVLSDLNDESR
-364 MKLWAGETGYLY
+364 MKQWAGETGYLY

-395 DGRLKVSLD
+395 DGRLKVSLN
-404 YTANSGEPWSE
+404 YTANSGESWSE
-415 AKVKFTPEEAVD
+415 AKVKFTPEKAVD

-525 VTITTTPN
+525 VKITKTPN
-533 ANGTQAAVDTTT
+533 ANGTQAAVATTT
-545 KTLTMTDPKAADS
+545 KTLTMTDPNASDS

-613 FGSEAGGTDAE
+613 FGSEAGGTDAK

-634 KDAAKEGAIV
+634 KDAAANGAIV

-654 SAKIK
+654 NDKIK
-659 DNGDGIY
+659 DNGNGTY

-671 NFNESKDTSGDSLK
+671 DFNESKDTSGDSLK

-693 NEVYKAYLDTIA
+693 NEVYRAYLDTIA
-705 KYAKALQE
+705 TYAKELQKG
-713 DNIPVI
+713 NIPVI

-770 LETEEDYMKAYPGD
+770 LESEEDYMKAYPGD

-825 NHGKLAAISET
+825 KHGKLAAISET

-872 NIAKKNDMPYYLVW
+872 DIAKKNDMPYYLVW

-918 DSSIFG
+918 KSSIFG
-924 NGTNFYKNVST
+924 NGTNFYDNISKFAN
-935 LAKVKTENY
+935 AKTKDYTET
-944 KEISGYMVA
+944 SGYMVA
-953 PFDMDAILGKTILKA
+953 PFDMDAILDTTTLKA
-968 SVSNASEVSF
+968 SVSNATKVSF
-978 VVKDTATNKS
+978 VVKDTASNKS
-988 KTLVA
+988 VTLEA
-993 TKDEESR
+993 AKNENG

-1108 TGLVNSKLSNTNFSA
+1108 TGLVNSKLSNTDFSA

-1144 KADGK
+1144 KAGGE

-1178 GGTLDAEA
+1178 EGTLDVEA

-1200 PVGEEVDVE
+1200 PAGEAVDVE

-1259 GTTTPGT
+1259 GTTTP
-1266 TTPDKPSSDTKTET
+1266 DKPSSDTKTET
-1280 TTETKPDGSKVETTT
+1280 STETKPDGTKIETTT
-1295 TTKADGSVT
+1295 TTKEDGSVT
-1304 KKSEITDASGN
+1304 KKSEITDASG
-1315 KVATVTVKTDA
+1315 KKTATVTVKTDA
-1326 AGKTT
+1326 TGKTT

-1363 GTDEVVISQRVA
+1363 GTDEVVISQKVA
-1375 DATGKVLYTVK
+1375 DATGKVFYTVK

-1399 IVKYNTKTKKYVLVS
+1399 IVKYNEKTKKYTLVS

-1493 SVAKVDKKG
+1493 SVAKVDKNG
-1502 KITAKKAGTATIKA
+1502 KVTAKKAGTAIIKA

-1527 VTMKVT
+1527 VTMKVK

>member
-28 FLQNEVVYAAEAST
+28 FLQNEVVYAAETSGV
-42 VYESS
+42 VYESNE
-47 TPISKS
+47 SKAQEIDFS
-53 VNFSAGEVW
+53 KLSEEKWEDNNGRYTLKYAFTNNDDIKVN
-62 ENTPELVC
+62 P
-70 FEKENSGYEVGQK
+70 K
-83 YSVEATISIDEN
+83 YTLKAKATIDKNTYDS
-95 SFATLG
+95 LG

-107 MKPYA
+107 VQPITKVVDWNGYTKPSA
-112 KTTDWGW
+112 VT
-119 SESSIIELKAENF
+119 ELKKSSFKE
-132 EEKDGKYVTEI
+132 DGDAYVADIQATYQVDEI
-143 KAPFSSDETTELW
+143 SKLME
-156 GLGFQLVGDKF
+156 
-167 IGAITCDSVKVTNEE
+167 
-182 TSAPVYRKTVYEKS
+182 
-196 DKKITDSI
+196 I
-204 DFSKLDEEDWNNK
+204 DFE
-217 NGGKCVLAYDQS
+217 
-229 LNNLKIDDADYELNA
+229 
-244 KIKLD
+244 
-249 ADSYATLE
+249 
-257 REGSHLKVQGAFQL
+257 
-271 GDEWDW
+271 
-277 KDSQD
+277 
-282 IKWLDKNSFKLTED
+282 
-296 ETYEANITIKFSD
+296 
-309 ITSNTLKGIN
+309 
-319 FVVVGTGF
+319 VVGVKAKGSI
-327 TGTVSFSDVSLVS
+327 SFSDVSVTNEASASAIIRTELYKS
-340 LTSEKPPLE
+340 ETSKTKENIDFTNLE
-349 EKEPTVLSDLNEESQ
+349 EEDWDGKIIFPYDEGIKGFVGNVNEEYELTAKVTIDEASYQTLSTDKAHLNIQGVTKLGEKWDWKNSTDCQWLQKDSFQKDGDNYSADLKVKFSGITPAALMDVEFVIVGTGFKGNVTFSNVVLTNLSSDKQVLVEQDPTILSDLNDEAQ
-364 MKLWAGETGYLY
+364 ANQWAGETGYQY
-376 FHGGD
+376 FHGGTENAASE
-381 KVAEPE
+381 VS
-387 LAYDANNG
+387 YDANNG
-395 DGRLKVSLD
+395 DGRLKVSLN
-404 YTANSGEPWSE
+404 YTANSGESWSE
-415 AKVKFTPEEAVD
+415 AKVKFTPEKAVD

-498 IGVNSSFEGDV
+498 IGVNSSFKGDV

-525 VTITTTPN
+525 VKITTTPN
-533 ANGTQAAVDTTT
+533 ANGTQAAVATTT
-545 KTLTMTDPKAADS
+545 KTLTMTDPNASDS

-613 FGSEAGGTDAE
+613 FGSEAGGTDAK

-634 KDAAKEGAIV
+634 KDAAANGAIV

-654 SAKIK
+654 NAKIK
-659 DNGDGIY
+659 DNGNGTY

-671 NFNESKDTSGDSLK
+671 DFNESKDTSGDSLK

-693 NEVYKAYLDTIA
+693 NDVYTAYLDTIA
-705 KYAKALQE
+705 TYAKELQQ

-806 TSFFKN
+806 TSFFDN
-812 LDTTCS
+812 LDKTCS

-825 NHGKLAAISET
+825 KHDKLAAISET

-924 NGTNFYKNVST
+924 NGTNFYNNVSA

-968 SVSNASEVSF
+968 SVSNASGVSF

-993 TKDEESR
+993 TKDEESG

-1108 TGLVNSKLSNTNFSA
+1108 TGLVNSKLSNTDFSA

-1144 KADGK
+1144 KAGGE

-1178 GGTLDAEA
+1178 GGTLDVEA

-1200 PVGEEVDVE
+1200 PAGEAVDVE

-1259 GTTTPGT
+1259 GTTTP
-1266 TTPDKPSSDTKTET
+1266 DKPSSDTKTET
-1280 TTETKPDGSKVETTT
+1280 STETKPDGTKIETTT
-1295 TTKADGSVT
+1295 TTKEDGSVT

-1342 GVTGAKTTISADTVK
+1342 GVTGTKTTISTDTVK
-1357 KITDAA
+1357 KITDVA
-1363 GTDEVVISQRVA
+1363 GTDEVVISQKVA
-1375 DATGKVLYTVK
+1375 DATGKVFYTVK
-1386 ANASDLTAGNKLS
+1386 ANVSDLTAGNKLS
-1399 IVKYNTKTKKYVLVS
+1399 IVKYNEKTKKYTLVS

-1472 ALSSALDKSNVSKIT
+1472 ALSSELDMTNVSKIT
-1487 YSSSKS
+1487 YSSFKK
-1493 SVAKVDKKG
+1493 SVAKVDKNG
-1502 KITAKKAGTATIKA
+1502 KVTAKKAGTATIKA